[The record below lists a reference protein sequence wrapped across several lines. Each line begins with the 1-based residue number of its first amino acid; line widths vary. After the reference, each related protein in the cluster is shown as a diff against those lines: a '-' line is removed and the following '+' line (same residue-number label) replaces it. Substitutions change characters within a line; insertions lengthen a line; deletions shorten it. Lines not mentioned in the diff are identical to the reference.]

1 MTSGGRA
8 RDNVRHTVALWG
20 ATALLLLS
28 PPAIAGG
35 GLLLAPLMALAGI
48 FAVIGRPAEMTRA
61 LLTPGALMLA
71 AFIAW
76 TSLSASWSPGDNLDN
91 VVKLIAGVPLY
102 AAFAVYAGQAQGR
115 TLNILR
121 AGFVFAGLGAA
132 VMLGFEMATG
142 GALTAA
148 HRDPGTPREVI
159 WLSLGH
165 GASTL
170 VVCLP
175 AFVALVWPGGA
186 TARLTAAAM
195 TVMAAISAMFLG
207 ISANVLAAV
216 CGAAA
221 ALFAWQAPRTTL
233 RAVGWGGAGMIVF
246 SPVMALGASMPEAM
260 RSSLPLSWEMR
271 LDIWRFTAGKILEA
285 PLFGHGFD
293 ASRDIHDTLELR
305 GLEFAAIP
313 LHPHNIG
320 LHVWLETGLVGV
332 ALIAIAIIA
341 CTERV
346 VRSAQLTQRQ
356 AVAAAGCTAAVL
368 GVGAVSYGMWQEWW
382 LASVFMAVGGC
393 LLVSRPG
400 LRPAP

>member
-8 RDNVRHTVALWG
+8 RDTVRHTVALWG
-20 ATALLLLS
+20 VAALLLLT
-28 PPAIAGG
+28 PPAVAGG
-35 GLLLAPLMALAGI
+35 GLLLAPLMALAGL
-48 FAVIGRPAEMTRA
+48 FAVIGRPAEMALAFRA
-61 LLTPGALMLA
+61 PGALLLA
-71 AFIAW
+71 LFIAW
-76 TSLSASWSPGDNLDN
+76 TTLSAWWSPGNNLDN

-121 AGFVFAGLGAA
+121 AAFVFAGLGAA
-132 VMLGFEMATG
+132 VMLGFEMTTG

-148 HRDPGTPREVI
+148 HRDPATPREVI

-165 GASTL
+165 GVSTL

-175 AFVALVWPGGA
+175 AVIALVWPGG
-186 TARLTAAAM
+186 TPARLTAAAM
-195 TVMAAISAMFLG
+195 SVIALIGALILG
-207 ISANVLAAV
+207 ISANVLAAL

-221 ALFAWQAPRTTL
+221 ALFAWRAPRATL
-233 RAVGWGGAGMIVF
+233 RIIGWGGAGMIVF
-246 SPVMALGASMPEAM
+246 SPVMALGASLPEAV
-260 RSSLPLSWEMR
+260 RSALPLSWEMR
-271 LDIWRFTAGKILEA
+271 LDIWRFTAGKIFEA

-320 LHVWLETGLVGV
+320 LHVWLETGLIG
-332 ALIAIAIIA
+332 ALLIAAAIII

-346 VRSAQLTQRQ
+346 VSSAYLTQRQ

-393 LLVSRPG
+393 ILAGRPD
-400 LRPAP
+400 LRARP